1 MIIRAKEESMS
12 VKIEN
17 IQCELLSKN
26 WFKLHKYT
34 FDLKTDEGTSVQQ
47 IREVYDRGNGATI
60 LLYNRQQG
68 TVVLIEQFRMPTY
81 VNGKASGMLLEACA
95 GLLDND
101 SPEACIRREAMEE
114 TGYQVDKVQKLFEAY
129 MSPGGVTELVY
140 FFAAEYHPD
149 QKITDEVG
157 VEDEV
162 IEVVELPFHDAL
174 AMVADGRIKDGKT
187 IMLLQYAQIHFFP
200 SSLTPQRC

>member
-1 MIIRAKEESMS
+1 MS

-17 IQCELLSKN
+17 IQSELLSKN
-26 WFKLHKYT
+26 WFQLHKYT
-34 FDLKTDEGTSVQQ
+34 FNLITDNGKSVQQ
-47 IREVYDRGNGATI
+47 VREVYDRGNGATI
-60 LLYNRQQG
+60 LLYNRQKG

-81 VNGKASGMLLEACA
+81 VNGNPGGMLLEACA

-101 SPEACIRREAMEE
+101 SPEECIRREAMEE

-129 MSPGGVTELVY
+129 MSPGGVTEIVY

-149 QKITDEVG
+149 QKITDDVG

-162 IEVVELPFHDAL
+162 IDVVELPFSEAIT
-174 AMVADGRIKDGKT
+174 MIADGRIKDGKT
-187 IMLLQYAQIHFFP
+187 IMLLQYAQIHNWFK
-200 SSLTPQRC
+200 

>member
-1 MIIRAKEESMS
+1 MTINQIKEGFMS

-17 IQCELLSKN
+17 IQSELLSKN
-26 WFKLHKYT
+26 WFQLHKYT
-34 FDLKTDEGTSVQQ
+34 FNLITDNGKSVQQ

-60 LLYNRQQG
+60 LLYNRQKG

-81 VNGKASGMLLEACA
+81 VNGNPGGMLLEACA

-101 SPEACIRREAMEE
+101 SPEECIRREAMEE

-129 MSPGGVTELVY
+129 MSPGGVTEIVY
-140 FFAAEYHPD
+140 FFAAEYHSD
-149 QKITDEVG
+149 QKITDDVG

-162 IEVVELPFHDAL
+162 IDVVELPFSEAI
-174 AMVADGRIKDGKT
+174 AMIADGRIKDGKT
-187 IMLLQYAQIHFFP
+187 IMLLQYAQIHNW
-200 SSLTPQRC
+200 LK

>member
-1 MIIRAKEESMS
+1 MTINQIKEGFMS

-17 IQCELLSKN
+17 IQSELLSKN
-26 WFKLHKYT
+26 WFQLHKYT
-34 FDLKTDEGTSVQQ
+34 FNLITDNGKSVQQ

-60 LLYNRQQG
+60 LLYNRQKG

-81 VNGKASGMLLEACA
+81 VNGNPGGMLLEACA

-101 SPEACIRREAMEE
+101 SPEECIRREAMEE

-129 MSPGGVTELVY
+129 MSPGGVTEIVY

-149 QKITDEVG
+149 QKITDDVG

-162 IEVVELPFHDAL
+162 IDVVELPFSEAI
-174 AMVADGRIKDGKT
+174 AMIADGRIKDGKT
-187 IMLLQYAQIHFFP
+187 IMLLQYAQIHNWFK
-200 SSLTPQRC
+200 

>member
-1 MIIRAKEESMS
+1 MTINQIKEGFMS

-17 IQCELLSKN
+17 IQSELLSKN
-26 WFKLHKYT
+26 WFQLHKYT
-34 FDLKTDEGTSVQQ
+34 FNLITDNGKSVQQ
-47 IREVYDRGNGATI
+47 VREVYDRGNGATI
-60 LLYNRQQG
+60 LLYNRQKG

-81 VNGKASGMLLEACA
+81 VNGNPGGMLLEACA

-101 SPEACIRREAMEE
+101 SPEECIRREAMEE

-129 MSPGGVTELVY
+129 MSPGGVTEIVY

-149 QKITDEVG
+149 QKITDDVG

-162 IEVVELPFHDAL
+162 IDVVELPFSEAI
-174 AMVADGRIKDGKT
+174 AMIADGRIKDGKT
-187 IMLLQYAQIHFFP
+187 IMLLQYAQIHNWFK
-200 SSLTPQRC
+200 

>member
-1 MIIRAKEESMS
+1 MTINQIKEGFMS

-17 IQCELLSKN
+17 IQSELLSKN
-26 WFKLHKYT
+26 WFQLHKYT
-34 FDLKTDEGTSVQQ
+34 FNLITDNGKSVQQ

-60 LLYNRQQG
+60 LLYNRQKG

-81 VNGKASGMLLEACA
+81 VNGNPGGMLLEACA

-101 SPEACIRREAMEE
+101 SPEECIRREAMEE

-129 MSPGGVTELVY
+129 MSPGGVTEIVY
-140 FFAAEYHPD
+140 FFAAEYHSD
-149 QKITDEVG
+149 QKITDDVG

-162 IEVVELPFHDAL
+162 IDVVELPFSEAI
-174 AMVADGRIKDGKT
+174 AMMADGRIKDGKT
-187 IMLLQYAQIHFFP
+187 IMLLQYAQIHNWFK
-200 SSLTPQRC
+200 